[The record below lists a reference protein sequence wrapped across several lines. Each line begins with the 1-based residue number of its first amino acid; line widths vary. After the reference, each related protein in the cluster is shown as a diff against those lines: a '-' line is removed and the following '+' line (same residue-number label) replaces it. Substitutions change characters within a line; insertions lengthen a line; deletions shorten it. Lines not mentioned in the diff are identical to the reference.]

1 MSITNNSLVP
11 EIVNSSNEELLEVL
25 NQNVKDKTHSN
36 HVASTNN
43 VNSVR
48 TVSSNPKNSAEE
60 KTSAC
65 AGSSSSKEDD
75 WNTAQTILNIL
86 LKNPK
91 RF

>member
-1 MSITNNSLVP
+1 MVP
-11 EIVNSSNEELLEVL
+11 EIVNSSNEELPEVL

-36 HVASTNN
+36 HAASTNN
-43 VNSVR
+43 VNSVH
-48 TVSSNPKNSAEE
+48 TVSSNPKNSEEE

-65 AGSSSSKEDD
+65 VGNSSSKEDD